1 MPLLA
6 AFQPSG
12 QSSLLALLELWHMP
26 RRSLHQQPPPW
37 LDGVFEDNLAILDVF
52 TRQAMASKLR
62 RH

>member
-12 QSSLLALLELWHMP
+12 QSSLLALLELWHVP
-26 RRSLHQQPPPW
+26 RRSLHQQPP
-37 LDGVFEDNLAILDVF
+37 GVFEDNLAILDVF